1 MGGKSVESRGSASG
15 RMAGVLLHPTSFP
28 SKYGIG
34 DLGKA
39 AYQFIDFLVE
49 AGQRIWQVLPL
60 GPTSF
65 GDSPYQSFSSFA
77 GQPLLISPDLLLEE
91 KLLVE
96 EDFVGMPD
104 WDNSIVDY
112 GTVITYKTVLL
123 KKAYDAFTV
132 TSNHQ
137 LEKEYQDFCEENRE
151 WLDDYALFMAGK
163 EAHDGHSWLAWED
176 SLRNPTMEEKQEW
189 EYQLRTSI
197 RYYKF
202 IQFLFFRQWF
212 RLKEYANQKGVFIVG
227 DIPIFVALDSADV
240 WANKGM
246 FQLDS
251 RGYPIVVAGVPPD
264 YFSETGQLWG
274 NPLYDWEVMKQDNYR
289 WWIQRV
295 KAQLKLVD
303 FLRIDHFRGFEAYWA
318 VPYEEKTA
326 IRGEWKKGPFK
337 DLFYAIEKELG
348 KDIPIFAEDLGIIT
362 PEVEELRDTFRFPG
376 MKILQFAFDNTEE
389 NNFLPHYYSDNCI
402 CYTGTHDN
410 DTTIGW
416 YKNASG
422 ASKEK
427 CKKYMNI
434 QGEDFSEIVW
444 GFIRMAYGST
454 AKYAVIPLQDLL
466 EKDSK
471 SRMNIPSTPSGNW
484 AYRYEE
490 RELTK
495 ELADKMR
502 GMVWL
507 YGR

>member
-1 MGGKSVESRGSASG
+1 MSGKSVESRGSASG

-34 DLGKA
+34 DLGKS

-49 AGQRIWQVLPL
+49 AGQKIWQVLPL

-77 GQPLLISPDLLLEE
+77 GQPLLISPDLLVEE

-96 EDFVGMPD
+96 EDFIGMPV
-104 WDNSIVDY
+104 WDNHTVDY
-112 GTVITYKTVLL
+112 GAVITYKTALL

-137 LEKEYQDFCEENRE
+137 LEKEYQDFCDENKD

-163 EAHDGHSWLAWED
+163 EVHDGNSWLAWED
-176 SLRNPTMEEKQEW
+176 SLKNPTPEERGKW
-189 EYQLRTSI
+189 ENRLRTSI

-212 RLKEYANQKGVFIVG
+212 KVKEYANQRGISIVG

-240 WANKGM
+240 WASKSM

-251 RGYPIVVAGVPPD
+251 KGYPTAVAGVPPD
-264 YFSETGQLWG
+264 YFSQTGQLWG

-289 WWIQRV
+289 WWIQRI
-295 KAQLKLVD
+295 KAQLKFVD

-318 VPYEEKTA
+318 VPYGETTA
-326 IRGEWKKGPFK
+326 IHGEWKKGPFK
-337 DLFYAIEKELG
+337 DLFYAIKKELG
-348 KDIPIFAEDLGIIT
+348 ENMPIFAEDLGIIT
-362 PEVEELRDTFRFPG
+362 PEVEDLRDTFEFPG
-376 MKILQFAFDNTEE
+376 MKILQFAFDNTQE
-389 NNFLPHYYSDNCI
+389 NNFLPHYYSNNCI

-416 YKNASG
+416 YKNASF

-427 CKKYMNI
+427 CRKYMNI
-434 QGEDFSEIVW
+434 KEENPSEIVW
-444 GFIRMAYGST
+444 GFIKTAYAST
-454 AKYAVIPLQDLL
+454 AKYVIIPLQDLL
-466 EKDSK
+466 EKESEA
-471 SRMNIPSTPSGNW
+471 RMNTPSTPSGNW
-484 AYRYEE
+484 AYRYEQG
-490 RELTK
+490 ELTK
-495 ELADKMR
+495 ELVEKMR
-502 GMVWL
+502 ELVWL

>member
-1 MGGKSVESRGSASG
+1 MSGKSVESRGSASG

-34 DLGKA
+34 DLGKS

-49 AGQRIWQVLPL
+49 ARQKIWQVLPL

-77 GQPLLISPDLLLEE
+77 GQPLLISPDLLVEE

-96 EDFVGMPD
+96 EDFIGMPV
-104 WDNSIVDY
+104 WDKHIVDY
-112 GTVITYKTVLL
+112 GTVITYKTTLL

-132 TSNHQ
+132 TSNQQ
-137 LEKEYQDFCEENRE
+137 LEKAYQDFCDENKD

-163 EAHDGHSWLAWED
+163 EVHDGSSWLSWED
-176 SLRNPTMEEKQEW
+176 SLKNPTPEERGEW
-189 EYQLRTSI
+189 EHQLRTSI
-197 RYYKF
+197 QYYKF

-212 RLKEYANQKGVFIVG
+212 KVKEYANQRGISIVG

-251 RGYPIVVAGVPPD
+251 KGYPTVVAGVPPD
-264 YFSETGQLWG
+264 YFSQTGQLWG
-274 NPLYDWEVMKQDNYR
+274 NPLYDWEVMKQENYR
-289 WWIQRV
+289 WWIQRI
-295 KAQLKLVD
+295 KAQLKFVD

-318 VPYEEKTA
+318 VPYGETTA
-326 IRGEWKKGPFK
+326 IHGEWKKGPFK
-337 DLFYAIEKELG
+337 DLFYAIKKELG
-348 KDIPIFAEDLGIIT
+348 ENMPIFAEDLGIIT
-362 PEVEELRDTFRFPG
+362 PEVEDLRDTFEFPG
-376 MKILQFAFDNTEE
+376 MKILQFAFDNTQE

-416 YKNASG
+416 YKNASF

-427 CKKYMNI
+427 CRKYMNI
-434 QGEDFSEIVW
+434 KEENSSEIVW
-444 GFIRMAYGST
+444 GFIKTAYAST
-454 AKYAVIPLQDLL
+454 AKYVIIPLQDLL
-466 EKDSK
+466 EKESEA
-471 SRMNIPSTPSGNW
+471 RMKTPSTPSGNW
-484 AYRYEE
+484 AYRYEAE
-490 RELTK
+490 ELTK
-495 ELADKMR
+495 ELVEKMR
-502 GMVWL
+502 ELVWL